1 MSANARPRQTTPAPD
16 NARAANE
23 ARELLNYRLSERIGQ
38 EELATVYRGVH
49 LTLDRPVEVHVLRR
63 TDWISASRFQLAARL
78 AARLSHPNI
87 LSVIDAGHDERYG
100 DYIVTPWME
109 SSTLSDRLASGPL
122 DPLLALRVFAQVGA
136 ALDYLHDQQIY
147 HRDVRPD
154 NIVLTPQG
162 VAYLTNLSLAH
173 APDTPDLSSIDEAD
187 FLTPYSAPEQT
198 LVGGEMRRE
207 SDLYSL
213 GAVLYQMASGELP
226 PPPGQSIPPLASR
239 DPSLSS
245 ADRVVRKLLATDPA
259 QRFSTA
265 DQASAALRQSLR
277 KQIDDST
284 DDMEESRWEPIAEWL
299 ENPVETVI
307 GDLIDQEFLAQTRAR
322 ADGLHRTGA
331 VRRTLDRW
339 SRQGFLRRPALGHAV
354 QPEQIVSYNLYTFE
368 LSVQYETRTQPQKR
382 EMVHKTGA
390 VNPAAGETELWD
402 VAVPEVEPFV
412 NAPAEPIVIP
422 GSQRVVGCTECNGS
436 AQVQCKTCSGKGAI
450 EKNRR
455 VKEAD
460 GSTRTESYAENCPT
474 CRGYGKL
481 PCPRCEGTGQMLQE
495 QVFTW
500 SRHGRVFFNE
510 DDVAPYQKL
519 AVQTQAQEVY
529 HHTLDVYEP
538 RWYQIAPLKE
548 LLEAAITGGGTDARL
563 IAADLIIKGAPVTEV
578 DYRLKDKQHSL
589 ALVGFK
595 DEVRG
600 DLTLFDIERAALYA
614 AIAALVLALLVTVV
628 LLK

>member
-1 MSANARPRQTTPAPD
+1 M
-16 NARAANE
+16 
-23 ARELLNYRLSERIGQ
+23 
-38 EELATVYRGVH
+38 
-49 LTLDRPVEVHVLRR
+49 
-63 TDWISASRFQLAARL
+63 
-78 AARLSHPNI
+78 
-87 LSVIDAGHDERYG
+87 
-100 DYIVTPWME
+100 
-109 SSTLSDRLASGPL
+109 
-122 DPLLALRVFAQVGA
+122 
-136 ALDYLHDQQIY
+136 
-147 HRDVRPD
+147 RPD

-187 FLTPYSAPEQT
+187 FLTAYSAPEQT

-245 ADRVVRKLLATDPA
+245 ADRVIRKLLATDPA
-259 QRFSTA
+259 QRFNTA
-265 DQASAALRQSLR
+265 DQAAAALRQSLR

-307 GDLIDQEFLAQTRAR
+307 GELIDQEFP
-322 ADGLHRTGA
+322 GA
-331 VRRTLDRW
+331 NPRPR
-339 SRQGFLRRPALGHAV
+339 RRPTSHWRSTAHARPLEPPGGACAA
-354 QPEQIVSYNLYTFE
+354 QRWAMPFSPSRLSATTCTPSSC
-368 LSVQYETRTQPQKR
+368 SVQYETRTQPQKR

-390 VNPAAGETELWD
+390 VNPAAAETELWNI
-402 VAVPEVEPFV
+402 AVPEVEPFM

-422 GSQRVVGCTECNGS
+422 GSQRVVACTECNGS
-436 AQVQCKTCSGKGAI
+436 AQVQCKTCTGKGVI

-481 PCPRCEGTGQMLQE
+481 PCPRCEGTGQMLEE
-495 QVFTW
+495 QIFTW

-510 DDVAPYQKL
+510 DDVA
-519 AVQTQAQEVY
+519 AV
-529 HHTLDVYEP
+529 P
-538 RWYQIAPLKE
+538 
-548 LLEAAITGGGTDARL
+548 EAGGANAGPGSVSPHARC
-563 IAADLIIKGAPVTEV
+563 V
-578 DYRLKDKQHSL
+578 
-589 ALVGFK
+589 
-595 DEVRG
+595 
-600 DLTLFDIERAALYA
+600 RAALVPDRA
-614 AIAALVLALLVTVV
+614 AQGVARSGNHRWRARCAPDCRRSDRQGRASYRGRLPAQGQAA
-628 LLK
+628 